1 MRTAFQFGRSRCS
14 GLAAASKAGLPFE
27 RDPRTDL
34 QRDMPQGIWKELWL
48 RSVDMC
54 TAEAAARILA
64 REGEGLEEEEA
75 EAEAAVRG
83 EGGYDAR
90 AE

>member
-1 MRTAFQFGRSRCS
+1 
-14 GLAAASKAGLPFE
+14 
-27 RDPRTDL
+27 
-34 QRDMPQGIWKELWL
+34 MPQGIWKELWL

-64 REGEGLEEEEA
+64 REGEGLEEEEEEA

-90 AE
+90 EE